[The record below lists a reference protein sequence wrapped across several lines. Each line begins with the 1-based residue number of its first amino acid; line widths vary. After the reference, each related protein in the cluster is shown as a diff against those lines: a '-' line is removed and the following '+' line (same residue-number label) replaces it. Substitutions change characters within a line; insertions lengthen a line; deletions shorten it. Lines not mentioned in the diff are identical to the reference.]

1 MPIPIIASDMTITST
16 SIVSHVGM
24 RFAGW
29 VIACALR
36 SHVMYRKSASGCER
50 AHIFEQSLPPSP
62 DSRVNSAHAGRR
74 DATVRREKPRDDHG
88 KAPPFVKSSARL
100 QPRKKESRKSRR
112 NGSRTACP
120 RTSGSQSSPSRTR
133 GCSPRSRNAQGM
145 PGAGTKIRI
154 IVPREASLAAE

>member
-50 AHIFEQSLPPSP
+50 VHMFEQPRPASPPWHLPDILSL
-62 DSRVNSAHAGRR
+62 AGDVRLHPTRTLAIAGQRSVCEVR
-74 DATVRREKPRDDHG
+74 DH
-88 KAPPFVKSSARL
+88 SSASSTRWRMSQWRARSAAYHQRSGALDPSFTISPATPDHTCTERQL
-100 QPRKKESRKSRR
+100 QPTKVAASTPM
-112 NGSRTACP
+112 RTVLIQFL
-120 RTSGSQSSPSRTR
+120 S
-133 GCSPRSRNAQGM
+133 
-145 PGAGTKIRI
+145 
-154 IVPREASLAAE
+154 

>member
-50 AHIFEQSLPPSP
+50 VHMFEQPLPPLLGW
-62 DSRVNSAHAGRR
+62 RVNCDDADRR
-74 DATVRREKPRDDHG
+74 DTTVQTRVARDDVRDHVPSTRP
-88 KAPPFVKSSARL
+88 AP
-100 QPRKKESRKSRR
+100 
-112 NGSRTACP
+112 
-120 RTSGSQSSPSRTR
+120 SPL
-133 GCSPRSRNAQGM
+133 M
-145 PGAGTKIRI
+145 
-154 IVPREASLAAE
+154 